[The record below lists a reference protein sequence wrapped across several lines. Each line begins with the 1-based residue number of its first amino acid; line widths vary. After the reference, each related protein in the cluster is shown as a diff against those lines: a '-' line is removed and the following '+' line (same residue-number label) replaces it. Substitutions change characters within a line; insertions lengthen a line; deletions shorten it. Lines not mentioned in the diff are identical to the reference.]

1 VKLGKMQNPV
11 RGLLHG
17 TAAVVFA
24 VGAAF
29 LWTRS
34 APDISRKMTLLVF
47 GLSLVALYTASSLYH
62 SFPWRRVWKERMQR
76 VDHSM
81 IYVLVAGT
89 YTPLAFV
96 VLDDALRWAT
106 LCTIWGIALIGIGQ
120 EAFLP
125 KLGRWFVFV
134 MPTLQGWLGLFLVVP
149 LAQRLPPP
157 ALFLTLLGGLFYTVG
172 MVFLATKRPRL
183 WPRVFSY
190 HEMFHVFVVSGSAA
204 HYAMT
209 FWYVAPFPGA

>member
-1 VKLGKMQNPV
+1 M
-11 RGLLHG
+11 
-17 TAAVVFA
+17 A
-24 VGAAF
+24 
-29 LWTRS
+29 
-34 APDISRKMTLLVF
+34 LLVF

-62 SFPWRRVWKERMQR
+62 SVPWRRVWKERMQR

-89 YTPLAFV
+89 YTPMTLV
-96 VLDDALRWAT
+96 VLDGWLRWAT
-106 LCTIWGIALIGIGQ
+106 LCTIWGIALIGILQ

-125 KLGRWFVFV
+125 KVGRWLVV
-134 MPTLQGWLGLFLVVP
+134 ALPTVQGWLAVLLLVP
-149 LAQRLPPP
+149 LAQRLPAS
-157 ALFLTLLGGLFYTVG
+157 ALFLTVLGGLFYTVG

-190 HEMFHVFVVSGSAA
+190 HEMFHICVVAGSTA

-209 FWYVAPFPGA
+209 FWYVAPFAGA